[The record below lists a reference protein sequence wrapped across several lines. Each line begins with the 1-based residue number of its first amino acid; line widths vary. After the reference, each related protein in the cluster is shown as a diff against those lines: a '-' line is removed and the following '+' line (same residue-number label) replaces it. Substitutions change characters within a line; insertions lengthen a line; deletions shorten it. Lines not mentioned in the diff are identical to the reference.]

1 MRQLK
6 KEEEELV
13 ELLKKEGEEWRQI
26 EEEMEQM
33 KVRAGWVAEEYV
45 TYFNFNKLAYVI
57 IQNKR

>member
-33 KVRAGWVAEEYV
+33 KIRAGWVAEEYV
-45 TYFNFNKLAYVI
+45 TYFNFNQLAYVI
-57 IQNKR
+57 IQNQR